1 MQEFFNPP
9 VHIWQFK
16 PCPKVKNL
24 IKRKTKTTTKINER
38 MKMKETGKY
47 RRNEIEGDTT
57 SQME

>member
-1 MQEFFNPP
+1 MSISEESHKKEN
-9 VHIWQFK
+9 
-16 PCPKVKNL
+16 
-24 IKRKTKTTTKINER
+24 KTTAKMKER